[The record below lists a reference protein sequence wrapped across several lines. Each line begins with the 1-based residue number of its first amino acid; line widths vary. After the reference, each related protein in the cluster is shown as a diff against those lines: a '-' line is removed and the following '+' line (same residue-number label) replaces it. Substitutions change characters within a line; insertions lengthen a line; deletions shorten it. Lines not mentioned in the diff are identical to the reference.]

1 VLHDSLHHRLQ
12 ERVKELTALHRAARL
27 LQETGRDLDEVM
39 PAIVTLLPAA
49 WLHPEHAQTR
59 LTWGAR
65 QWSTP
70 GFVET
75 PWQQREEFQTRDGR
89 RGAVCV
95 AYCAELPTVD
105 EGPFLLEERQLI
117 RSLADMLRTHFQH
130 REDDAVIVAANERLE
145 RQVTER
151 TARLRRLSREVT
163 LAEER
168 ERRLIAEDLHD
179 HLGQALAILKI
190 RLQRLHADAMLGGH
204 DQALAELVELSDQ
217 AIRYT
222 RSLTFELSPPILY
235 ELGLGPALEWFGE
248 RVAAKHGLQVEVRAC
263 HCGPLPDDLKVMLWK
278 CARELVHNV
287 VKHAQAHRVTIDLD
301 QHGVQVVLEVADD
314 GRGFDPTSLQADRG
328 DRFGLLAIEER
339 LRDDGGGLS
348 IESQPGQG
356 TRARLHAD
364 LPGGGA

>member
-1 VLHDSLHHRLQ
+1 MTDSLRHRLQ

-27 LQETGRDLDEVM
+27 LQEAGRDLDEVM
-39 PAIVTLLPAA
+39 PEVVALLPAA
-49 WLHPEHAQTR
+49 WQHPSHAEAR
-59 LTWGAR
+59 LTWGDR

-70 GFVET
+70 GFVVT
-75 PWQQREEFQTRDGR
+75 PWQQREDFQTRDGR
-89 RGAVCV
+89 RGSVCV
-95 AYCAELPTVD
+95 AYAVELPTVD
-105 EGPFLLEERQLI
+105 EGPFLHEERELI
-117 RSLADMLRTHFQH
+117 RSLADMLRAHFQH
-130 REDDAVIVAANERLE
+130 REDDAAIVASNERLE
-145 RQVTER
+145 VQVAER

-179 HLGQALAILKI
+179 HLGQALAVLKI

-248 RVAAKHGLQVEVRAC
+248 RVAAKHSLQVDVRA
-263 HCGPLPDDLKVMLWK
+263 HHRGPLPDDLKVMLWK

-287 VKHAQAHRVTIDLD
+287 IKHADAGRLTIDLD
-301 QHGVQVVLEVADD
+301 QRAGQVILEVEDD
-314 GRGFDPTSLQADRG
+314 GRGFDPASLQADRG
-328 DRFGLLAIEER
+328 DHFGLLAIEER
-339 LRDDGGGLS
+339 LRDDGGGLDL
-348 IESQPGQG
+348 ESEPGRG
-356 TRARLHAD
+356 TCVRLYAD
-364 LPGGGA
+364 LPGGGP

>member
-1 VLHDSLHHRLQ
+1 MQDSLRHRLQ

-39 PAIVTLLPAA
+39 PEVVFLLPAA
-49 WLHPEHAQTR
+49 WQHPEHTEAR

-70 GFVET
+70 GFAES

-89 RGAVCV
+89 RGSICV
-95 AYCAELPTVD
+95 AYTVELPAVD
-105 EGPFLLEERQLI
+105 EGPFLCEERDLI
-117 RSLADMLRTHFQH
+117 RSLADMLRAHFQH
-130 REDDAVIVAANERLE
+130 REDDAAIVAANDRLE
-145 RQVTER
+145 LQVAER

-168 ERRLIAEDLHD
+168 ERRHIAEDLHD
-179 HLGQALAILKI
+179 HLGQALAVLKI
-190 RLQRLHADAMLGGH
+190 RLQRLRADAMLGGH
-204 DQALAELVELSDQ
+204 EQALSELVELSDQ

-248 RVAAKHGLQVEVRAC
+248 RVAAKHGLQVAVRI
-263 HCGPLPDDLKVMLWK
+263 HDRTPLPDDLKVMLWK

-287 VKHAQAHRVTIDLD
+287 IKHAQAGHMTLDLD
-301 QHGVQVVLEVADD
+301 RRGDQVVLEVADD
-314 GRGFDPTSLQADRG
+314 GRGFDPATLQADRS
-328 DRFGLLAIEER
+328 DHFGLLAIEER
-339 LRDDGGGLS
+339 LRDDGGGLD
-348 IESQPGQG
+348 IEARPGHG
-356 TRARLHAD
+356 TRVRLHAD